1 MFKRKFKKKREPL
14 FKSFQ
19 YALEG
24 FQTCISSERNLM
36 IHFTVMILVI
46 FFGFFFS
53 IKISEWM
60 ICILLFGVVIS
71 AELFNTA
78 IETTVDICSP
88 EIRPQAKLAKD
99 TAAAA
104 VLALA
109 ISSVVIGILIFL
121 PYVLEF
127 LKIN

>member
-1 MFKRKFKKKREPL
+1 MFKKKFKKKREPL

-19 YALEG
+19 YAFEG
-24 FQTCISSERNLM
+24 FQTCIYSERNLI
-36 IHFTVMILVI
+36 IHFIFMILVI
-46 FFGFFFS
+46 FLGFFFS
-53 IKISEWM
+53 IKTSEW
-60 ICILLFGVVIS
+60 IVCILLFGAVIS

-88 EIRPQAKLAKD
+88 EIRPQAKIAKD

-104 VLALA
+104 VLTLA
-109 ISSVVIGILIFL
+109 ISSLVIGILIFL

-127 LKIN
+127 LK

>member
-1 MFKRKFKKKREPL
+1 VFKKKFKKKREPL

-19 YALEG
+19 YAFEG
-24 FQTCISSERNLM
+24 FQTCISSERNLI
-36 IHFTVMILVI
+36 IHFIFMILVI
-46 FFGFFFS
+46 FLGFFFS
-53 IKISEWM
+53 IKTSEW
-60 ICILLFGVVIS
+60 IVCILLFGAVIS

-88 EIRPQAKLAKD
+88 EIRPQAKIAKD

-104 VLALA
+104 VLTLA
-109 ISSVVIGILIFL
+109 ISSLVIGILIFL

-127 LKIN
+127 LK